1 MQDSQKANALPFD
14 KLRANGE
21 GEARNTVHSEPLYSV
36 RPELVEGQQLTKIN
50 YNPDVL
56 SCLANLS
63 NDEIFTPP
71 ELVNKILDLLPAELW
86 QNKDAKFL
94 DPVTKSG
101 VFLREIAKRLNIGLK
116 DQIPHLQT
124 RINHI
129 FKHQLYGIA
138 ITELTSLLARR
149 SVYCAKAANGKYA
162 IVEGFDSSAGN
173 ILFNRT
179 QHTWSKQ
186 GKCTFCGANQAGYDR
201 DAGLETHAYQ
211 FIHTEKPQT
220 LFGKNMKFDVII
232 GNPPYQLSDAGD
244 STGSSP
250 IYQLFVEQAKKLNPR
265 YLAMIIPSRWF
276 AGGKGL
282 DGYRSTML
290 NDKRISNL
298 VDYPIAADV
307 FPGIKLIGGA
317 CYFLWNNG
325 FQNDCEVTTC
335 MNGASDKMN
344 RALNQFDTFVRFN
357 KAISILEKIKAQ
369 TSTFMNNQVSRQK
382 PFGLRTFERPTN
394 KGEITLYANKT
405 VGLIEKSAITKGLEL
420 LDKWKVLTS
429 RGYGEGG
436 EAREYP
442 RMIMG
447 KPIIAPTASAC
458 TETYIVV
465 GSYDNEAESK
475 HLAAYLQ
482 TKFLRFLVGLRK
494 NTQDITQDRFAF
506 VPQLS
511 MLESWTDE
519 KLYRKFDLTAE
530 EIAFI
535 ESMIRPM
542 EQADA

>member
-1 MQDSQKANALPFD
+1 MTTPA
-14 KLRANGE
+14 
-21 GEARNTVHSEPLYSV
+21 
-36 RPELVEGQQLTKIN
+36 IN

-63 NDEIFTPP
+63 NDEVFTPP
-71 ELVNKILDLLPAELW
+71 ELVNKMLDLLPAELW
-86 QNKDAKFL
+86 QNQEAKFL

-101 VFLREIAKRLNIGLK
+101 VFLREIAKRLNEGLK
-116 DQIPHLQT
+116 TQIPDQQA

-149 SVYCAKAANGKYA
+149 SVYCSKFANGQYA
-162 IVEGFDSSAGN
+162 IVEGFANPQGN
-173 ILFNRT
+173 ILFSRIE
-179 QHTWSKQ
+179 HTWKQ
-186 GKCTFCGANQAGYDR
+186 GKCTFCGASQTEYDR

-211 FIHTEKPQT
+211 FIHKEKPQSI
-220 LFGKNMKFDVII
+220 FGKDMKFDVII

-244 STGSSP
+244 STGASP
-250 IYQLFVEQAKKLNPR
+250 LYHLFVEQAKKLNPR
-265 YLAMIIPSRWF
+265 YLSMIIPSRWF

-282 DGYRSTML
+282 DNFRATML
-290 NDKRISNL
+290 NDNQISHL
-298 VDYPIAADV
+298 VDFPIAADV
-307 FPGIKLIGGA
+307 FPGIKLIGGV
-317 CYFLWNNG
+317 CFFLWSTEYQG
-325 FQNDCEVTTC
+325 ECAVTTN
-335 MNGASDKMN
+335 MNGNSDTST
-344 RALNQFDTFVRFN
+344 RHLNQFDTFVRFN
-357 KAISILEKIKAQ
+357 KAISILEKIIAQ
-369 TSTFMNNQVSRQK
+369 TSSFMKNQVSRQK

-405 VGLIEKSAITKGLEL
+405 VGLIEKSAITNGLDL
-420 LDKWKVLTS
+420 LEKWKVLTS

-442 RMIMG
+442 RMMMG
-447 KPIIAPTASAC
+447 KPIIAPPASAC

-465 GSYDNEAESK
+465 GSYDNETEAK
-475 HLAAYLQ
+475 YLAGYLR

-511 MLESWTDE
+511 MLEPWTDE
-519 KLYRKFDLTAE
+519 KLYKKYNLTAE